1 MPTERN
7 KTVPIILI
15 VLALLRQALA
25 TPQLPPGQ
33 VLMGLSLFMM
43 TTSR

>member
-15 VLALLRQALA
+15 VLAIVAIGLLVFAVSVVVA
-25 TPQLPPGQ
+25 G
-33 VLMGLSLFMM
+33 
-43 TTSR
+43 